1 MILRYLCLDVR
12 YVEVIYKRKHGNALK
27 GIYHFITTTTAKCSS
42 CCCSCRCS
50 FSRPSPVP
58 VALALTTI
66 HAPAHCAERS
76 TNRICIPSA
85 IRIVVALDGGI
96 KAQRT
101 FAVMPFVEKCVH
113 AHTSMDVMTVIP
125 WRRCGCAEVEIWIAG
140 GAM

>member
-1 MILRYLCLDVR
+1 MATHLRASIISLLLLLL
-12 YVEVIYKRKHGNALK
+12 NAPVV
-27 GIYHFITTTTAKCSS
+27 AVPAAA
-42 CCCSCRCS
+42 
-50 FSRPSPVP
+50 PSLVP